1 MIFGVGKALKVSSQK
16 FCFVLFVVRICL
28 FACLFVF
35 QMEYHTGALFQPLK
49 IKFKQGCRTENI
61 HWKYTLFLRSFKRR
75 FPKRVH
81 WCGLTFAIFH
91 ILPYCDKNK

>member
-1 MIFGVGKALKVSSQK
+1 MIFGVGKASKVSSQK

-61 HWKYTLFLRSFKRR
+61 RNTLPQEL
-75 FPKRVH
+75 
-81 WCGLTFAIFH
+81 
-91 ILPYCDKNK
+91 